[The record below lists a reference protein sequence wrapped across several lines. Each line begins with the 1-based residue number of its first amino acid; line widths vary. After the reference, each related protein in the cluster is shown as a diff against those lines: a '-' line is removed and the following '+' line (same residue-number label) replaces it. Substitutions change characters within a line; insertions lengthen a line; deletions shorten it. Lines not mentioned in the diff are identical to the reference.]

1 MSSSSDTN
9 TPINSRLKASHD
21 RGQLPDRCGDRLHF
35 VTTSSSSNRDS
46 GSVLL
51 FIVLL
56 LLFPLISIQVINS
69 ARLQRLILLRTLW
82 FFVRRFHI
90 FTSASSG

>member
-1 MSSSSDTN
+1 MSSSSNTN
-9 TPINSRLKASHD
+9 TPTNSRLKASQD

-35 VTTSSSSNRDS
+35 VTTSCFSNRNS
-46 GSVLL
+46 SSVLL

-56 LLFPLISIQVINS
+56 LLFPPISIQATNS
-69 ARLQRLILLRTLW
+69 ARLQRLIFLRTLW
-82 FFVRRFHI
+82 FFVRRLHV